1 MAVTIIPNVTNW
13 TVTPQNGQ
21 AGYFTLMNTWLG
33 QSTTVIASLQAAVTA
48 QNTANSEINA
58 LAIQVANDTV
68 TTVAAKDDAVSAL
81 AILANGSIN
90 DTTIDTNK
98 AYSNQKTNEL
108 LALKVDKAIN
118 SLTAKATPADADN
131 FVISDSGATHVL
143 KKLTWSNIKTAL
155 NSSFVGLTG
164 NQTKDGILTFSSQ
177 PVSSSTQGTNTDDLV
192 KYGTINLANSA
203 PIKTA
208 LNASGT
214 APIYACR
221 AWVNFNGTGTV
232 AIRASGNVS
241 SITDNGTGDYTV
253 NFTTGMSDINYSVAY
268 SCKEGSAGS
277 SDSFVTIKEISSN
290 PTVNS
295 LRIQTNAGGIAS
307 ASDCEIVSVSIFR

>member
-21 AGYFTLMNTWLG
+21 AGYFTLMNTWLS
-33 QSTTVIASLQAAVTA
+33 QSTAVIASLQTAVTA
-48 QNTANSEINA
+48 QNTANIEINA

-68 TTVAAKDDAVSAL
+68 TTVAAKDEAISAL
-81 AILANGSIN
+81 AILPTGSIN

-118 SLTAKATPADADN
+118 SLTAKTTPDDADN
-131 FVISDSGATHVL
+131 FVISDSVVSHAL
-143 KKLTWSNIKTAL
+143 KKLTWANIKTAL
-155 NSSFVGLTG
+155 NSLFVGLTG
-164 NQTKDGILTFSSQ
+164 NQTKSGVLTFSSQ
-177 PVSSSTQGTNTDDLV
+177 PVSSATQGTSSNDLV
-192 KYGTINLANSA
+192 KYGTINTANSE

-241 SITDNGTGDYTV
+241 SITDNGGGIYAINYT
-253 NFTTGMSDINYSVAY
+253 TAMPDTNYSVSQLIANNADDALLMNLPVY
-268 SCKEGSAGS
+268 SVGTFSFQVRSGGSA
-277 SDSFVTIKEISSN
+277 
-290 PTVNS
+290 
-295 LRIQTNAGGIAS
+295 TNLDAEHCNIA
-307 ASDCEIVSVSIFR
+307 VFR